1 MTNKPKGKI
10 VFSEQ
15 DAVQEPVSEPLKT
28 QQVFTSQD
36 FIPEPEP
43 EEVLPIEAVLS
54 PKKIN
59 WWWRIGSVGI
69 LIAVVFETIN
79 WLQHVTTSSP
89 LTGIFYSVTLGCL
102 AVAMTQLLWR
112 EIKKLSRLKR
122 SRELQRL
129 GEALLQESGSDA
141 MAYCDK
147 LASLT
152 GAKDTPAYAEF
163 NRGLSDS
170 HNNREILDLYR
181 HHILSEQDKKAKR
194 VVAKWSSEAALM
206 VAISPLAFVDMLIIL
221 WRNTKMVEQVAAVYG
236 IELGYYSR
244 LHLFQ
249 MVLKNMVFAAGVE
262 VATDLGT
269 DMLGTELAGAM
280 SARVAQGVGAGLISA
295 RLGFKAMELCRPMCW
310 QQGERPKAKELRQS
324 LFTKLSQAM

>member
-1 MTNKPKGKI
+1 MTETPKGKI
-10 VFSEQ
+10 VFSQPAAAEQ
-15 DAVQEPVSEPLKT
+15 PPEVELKA
-28 QQVFTSQD
+28 QQVFTEQD
-36 FIPEPEP
+36 FVAEPEADTQ
-43 EEVLPIEAVLS
+43 LPIEAVLH
-54 PKKIN
+54 PKKVN
-59 WWWRIGSVGI
+59 WWWRIGSVGV
-69 LIAVVFETIN
+69 LLAVVFETVN
-79 WLQHVTTSSP
+79 WLQQVMFLSP
-89 LTGIFYSVTLGCL
+89 LTGVFYSVILSCL
-102 AVAMTQLLWR
+102 VIAMGQLLWQEVR
-112 EIKKLSRLKR
+112 KLSRLKR

-129 GEALLQESGSDA
+129 GESLQQESGSDA

-152 GAKDTPAYAEF
+152 GVKDTAAYTQF
-163 NRGLSDS
+163 NQGLSDS
-170 HNNREILDLYR
+170 HSNREILDLYR
-181 HHILSEQDKKAKR
+181 HHILSEQDKKAKQ

-221 WRNTKMVEQVAAVYG
+221 WRNTKMVEQVATVYG

-269 DMLGTELAGAM
+269 DMLGTELAGVM

-324 LFTKLSQAM
+324 LLSKLSQAI